1 MKLTRSGV
9 PDFKRDG
16 KWIKSFCTREDG
28 VQVQNNTR
36 AILLYNSMKARCR
49 LGSSTYSGS
58 IFGFGDFQ
66 SFTDWCQ
73 DQPGYMNKEDDG
85 RFWAIDKDWLS
96 PHEPLYSEDTCLF
109 APVRVNAL
117 TVNHK
122 SDRSLPLGVSF
133 YTRYGNYSAI
143 CGRSNTLG
151 YFDTPEQ
158 AHKAWQVAQS
168 KRIRA
173 AIEEGFSLKLK
184 TAMLDRAIQIENDI
198 LSRIET
204 KYA

>member
-1 MKLTRSGV
+1 MKLSRSGI

-16 KWIKSFCTREDG
+16 VWVKSFCTREG
-28 VQVQNNTR
+28 GAVVQNNTR
-36 AILLYNSMKARCR
+36 AILLYNSVRARCTP
-49 LGSSTYSGS
+49 GSGVYRES
-58 IFGFGDFQ
+58 IFKFGDFQ

-73 DQPGYMNKEDDG
+73 GQTGYMNKEVDG

-96 PHEPLYSEDTCLF
+96 PHEPVYSEATCLF
-109 APVRVNAL
+109 VPVRVNAL

-122 SDRSLPLGVSF
+122 SNRDLPLGVSF

-158 AHKAWQVAQS
+158 AHRAWQVAQS
-168 KRIRA
+168 KRIKA
-173 AIEEGFSLKLK
+173 AIEDSFDPKLK
-184 TAMLDRAIQIENDI
+184 IAMLNRSARIESDI
-198 LSRIET
+198 LSGIET